1 MKNSI
6 LMVLAVLCA
15 ASNLSA
21 VRRQDATTA
30 AQDLVTKQAQVQA
43 DEQAKAAAAATQ
55 SKPKAQKIKK
65 QTQEKQEANAQQ
77 APQNDMPKTEDAPK
91 KEQETTASST
101 TSTKEA
107 PQEQEVPVVAAQAS
121 SYAAR
126 ALKVGAVVGFA
137 GVVGASTL
145 AACKAYMLAN
155 PVVYPV
161 LVHNTIAGVSW
172 CFANCI

>member
-6 LMVLAVLCA
+6 LMILAVLCA

-21 VRRQDATTA
+21 VRRQDVVSA
-30 AQDLVTKQAQVQA
+30 AQDLVEKRAQAQEV
-43 DEQAKAAAAATQ
+43 EQAKAAAAATQ
-55 SKPKAQKIKK
+55 LKPKAQKIKK
-65 QTQEKQEANAQQ
+65 QTQEKQETNAQQ
-77 APQNDMPKTEDAPK
+77 APQNDAPK
-91 KEQETTASST
+91 ANEETTASST
-101 TSTKEA
+101 TSTQEA

-126 ALKVGAVVGFA
+126 ALKVGAAVGFA

-161 LVHNTIAGVSW
+161 LVHNTIAGASW
-172 CFANCI
+172 CFAHCL